1 MHNQTYKASFHQ
13 KLESIQRNLALAIT
27 RLLLQGNLKRII
39 NCNHVYSIFILPQ
52 VKRSVINSNKLVYTG
67 KKELV
72 NLEEGLKNLVVE

>member
-1 MHNQTYKASFHQ
+1 MYNQTYKASFHQ

-39 NCNHVYSIFILPQ
+39 SYNHVYSIFILPQ
-52 VKRSVINSNKLVYTG
+52 VKRSVIISNKLVYTG

-72 NLEEGLKNLVVE
+72 NLKEGLKNLAVG